1 MIEQFMTKRIVTVEM
16 DDSLSMVKDI
26 FEHTKF
32 HHILV
37 VENGD
42 LAGVV
47 SDRDLFKAIS
57 FNIGTVRETD
67 RDKATLN
74 KKVHQVM
81 SREAIFLRPEDS
93 IDKALEYFNTYRISC
108 IPILDAEDKIVGILS
123 WRDLLTAIK
132 SCDFKYPTN

>member
-16 DDSLSMVKDI
+16 DDTLSVVKEI

-32 HHILV
+32 HHVLV
-37 VENGD
+37 VEDGE
-42 LAGVV
+42 LVGVL

-57 FNIGTVRETD
+57 ANIGTARETD

-74 KKVHQVM
+74 KRVHQVM
-81 SREAIFLRPEDS
+81 TRDVIFLRANES

-108 IPILDAEDKIVGILS
+108 IPILNTEDKIVGILS
-123 WRDLLTAIK
+123 WRDILRAIK
-132 SCDFKYPTN
+132 ATRDKH